1 LKQEFALPDSTPLVF
16 EPLSKVRHTVTYRK
30 IEVAPF
36 LIRMKSLPRIPGAS
50 ALRLDAILR
59 EAISN
64 LTRKVAQAAK
74 KKLATEQK
82 ADRRS

>member
-1 LKQEFALPDSTPLVF
+1 
-16 EPLSKVRHTVTYRK
+16 
-30 IEVAPF
+30 
-36 LIRMKSLPRIPGAS
+36 MKSLPRIPGAS